1 MIAHLLPQK
10 YPFVMVD
17 TLVQYTETTLAS
29 AYTVPV
35 EAVFVEDGLFL
46 EGGVVEHMA
55 QSVALHTGYSYHLRQ
70 EAAPTGYIGAI
81 SQVEIAFLP
90 KVGDLLE
97 SKVEIL
103 QEFLGITLVDIQTYV
118 SGELLAS
125 AKMKTVI
132 AS

>member
-17 TLVQYTETTLAS
+17 TLVQYTDTTLVS
-29 AYTVPV
+29 AYTVP
-35 EAVFVEDGLFL
+35 EKALFVEGDYFL

-55 QSVALHTGYSYHLRQ
+55 QSVALHTGYTYYLRE

-81 SQVEIAFLP
+81 TKVEIAFLP
-90 KVGDLLE
+90 KIGDVLE
-97 SKVEIL
+97 SKVEIV
-103 QEFLGITLVDIQTYV
+103 QEFLGITLVDIQTFV

-125 AKMKTVI
+125 AQMKTVI
-132 AS
+132 AT